1 MKSFLNKIQIDKN
14 IVVLGALNMDLNI
27 HTNRVPE
34 VGETFE
40 GDSFY
45 TNPGGKAGNQAV
57 SAIKS
62 SKLDK
67 KVYLISS
74 IGDDIFGKDLISYL
88 SDQRIN
94 VENIEVKKSV
104 SSGIAIITLLPDG
117 QNSVNAVYGANRTF
131 NKKQINSIKKL
142 SKTSSILLTQQEIPL
157 EVTFQGLKIAKDNNM
172 ITILDPSPNKIIPE
186 KFYDYV
192 DIITPNEIEAEYL
205 SGISI
210 TSLEE
215 AKKSAEYISSL
226 GPKNVIITLA
236 DKGSWVQSEDFVGH
250 IKSYEVNV
258 LASVAAGDAFNGAL
272 ASSLSTGSSL
282 FSSVKFASAA
292 AALSVSRKGAQESM
306 PYLHEIQ
313 ELMN

>member
-117 QNSVNAVYGANRTF
+117 QNSVNAVYGANTTF

>member
-94 VENIEVKKSV
+94 AENIEVKKSV

-157 EVTFQGLKIAKDNNM
+157 DVTFQGLKIAKDNNM

-210 TSLEE
+210 NSIED

>member
-117 QNSVNAVYGANRTF
+117 QNSVNAVYGANTTF

-157 EVTFQGLKIAKDNNM
+157 DVTFQGLKIAKDNNM

>member
-62 SKLDK
+62 SKSDK

-88 SDQRIN
+88 GKQRIN

-104 SSGIAIITLLPDG
+104 SSGIAIIVLLPDG
-117 QNSVNAVYGANRTF
+117 QNSVNAVYGANTIF
-131 NKKQINSIKKL
+131 SQKQINSIKKL
-142 SKTSSILLTQQEIPL
+142 SKYSSILLTQQEIPL
-157 EVTFQGLKIAKDNNM
+157 DVTFQGLKIAKDNNM
-172 ITILDPSPNKIIPE
+172 ITILDPSPNKILPE
-186 KFYDYV
+186 NFYDYV

-210 TSLEE
+210 TSLED
-215 AKKSAEYISSL
+215 AKRSAQYISSL

-236 DKGSWVQSEDFVGH
+236 DKGTWVQSEDFVGH

>member
-117 QNSVNAVYGANRTF
+117 QNSVNAVYGANTTF

-157 EVTFQGLKIAKDNNM
+157 DVTFQGLKIAKDNNM

-215 AKKSAEYISSL
+215 AKQSAEYISSL

>member
-62 SKLDK
+62 SKSDK

-88 SDQRIN
+88 GKQRIN

-104 SSGIAIITLLPDG
+104 SSGIAIIVLLPDG
-117 QNSVNAVYGANRTF
+117 QNSVNAVYGANTIF
-131 NKKQINSIKKL
+131 SQKQINSIKKL
-142 SKTSSILLTQQEIPL
+142 SKYSSILLTQQEIPL
-157 EVTFQGLKIAKDNNM
+157 DVTFQGLKIAKDNNM
-172 ITILDPSPNKIIPE
+172 ITILDPSPNKILPE
-186 KFYDYV
+186 NFYDYV

-272 ASSLSTGSSL
+272 ASSLSRGSSL

>member
-88 SDQRIN
+88 SDQTIN
-94 VENIEVKKSV
+94 VEYIEVKKSV

-117 QNSVNAVYGANRTF
+117 QNSVNAVYGANTTF

-157 EVTFQGLKIAKDNNM
+157 DVTFQGLKIAKDNNM
-172 ITILDPSPNKIIPE
+172 ITILDPIPNKIITE

>member
-1 MKSFLNKIQIDKN
+1 MLTFLVAYIFYWDGSQTVITQAANFFTEVLLLDQQSIIIVFLVVQFVAYFGAVFASILSKKIGVKN
-14 IVVLGALNMDLNI
+14 TIIITSLLFFL
-27 HTNRVPE
+27 
-34 VGETFE
+34 
-40 GDSFY
+40 
-45 TNPGGKAGNQAV
+45 AGNAAAFE
-57 SAIKS
+57 S
-62 SKLDK
+62 
-67 KVYLISS
+67 
-74 IGDDIFGKDLISYL
+74 
-88 SDQRIN
+88 
-94 VENIEVKKSV
+94 
-104 SSGIAIITLLPDG
+104 
-117 QNSVNAVYGANRTF
+117 
-131 NKKQINSIKKL
+131 
-142 SKTSSILLTQQEIPL
+142 
-157 EVTFQGLKIAKDNNM
+157 
-172 ITILDPSPNKIIPE
+172 IIPE

>member
-117 QNSVNAVYGANRTF
+117 QNSVNAVYGANTTF

-250 IKSYEVNV
+250 IKSSEVNV

>member
-62 SKLDK
+62 SKSDK

-88 SDQRIN
+88 GKQRIN

-157 EVTFQGLKIAKDNNM
+157 DVTFQGLKIAKDNNM